1 MLYLQHQLPNEIFLM
16 IFEYIE
22 HHTDLLNIKTVS
34 KLFSRIID
42 RVIKKK
48 TNGFL
53 TKFLQDKMINK
64 RIYNLCFKLNNDG
77 RFILGILIEMEK
89 NLNSKYENEDSSW
102 QEVSQTSRR
111 EVRPSKNMFLI
122 NYEIKFEL
130 IRFENCLVY

>member
-1 MLYLQHQLPNEIFLM
+1 M